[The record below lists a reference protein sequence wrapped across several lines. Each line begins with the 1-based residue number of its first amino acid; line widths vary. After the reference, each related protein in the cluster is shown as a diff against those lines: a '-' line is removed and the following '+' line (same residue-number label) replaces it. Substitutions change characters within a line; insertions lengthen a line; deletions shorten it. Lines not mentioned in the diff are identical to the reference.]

1 MQVNF
6 YKCLDRPV
14 DIFGIKGKWI
24 TIFLVM
30 AGASILIALLLG
42 FTISSRIGIAAAFI
56 LVAVSFFICLTTQ
69 SKVSYRQIMKLP
81 LRSLTIPYV
90 FRRET
95 LYRIMTVGPNFSRSD
110 GKKIELPGPLGPSKN
125 TSEQ

>member
-14 DIFGIKGKWI
+14 DIFGLKGKWI
-24 TIFLVM
+24 TVFLVM
-30 AGASILIALLLG
+30 AGASLLIALFLG

-56 LVAVSFFICLTTQ
+56 LVAISFFVCLTTQ
-69 SKVSYRQIMKLP
+69 SKVSYRQIMKIP
-81 LRSLTIPYV
+81 LRSLTVPYV

-95 LYRIMTVGPNFSRSD
+95 LYRIMTIGSNHSRSD
-110 GKKIELPGPLGPSKN
+110 GSKIEIPRPPVSSKN
-125 TSEQ
+125 TSEK

>member
-14 DIFGIKGKWI
+14 DIFGLKGKWI
-24 TIFLVM
+24 TVFLVM
-30 AGASILIALLLG
+30 AGASLLIALLLG

-56 LVAVSFFICLTTQ
+56 LVAISFFVCLTTQ
-69 SKVSYRQIMKLP
+69 SKVSYRQIMKIP
-81 LRSLTIPYV
+81 LRSLTVPYV

-95 LYRIMTVGPNFSRSD
+95 LYRIMTIGSNHSSSD
-110 GKKIELPGPLGPSKN
+110 GSKIEIPRPTVSSKN
-125 TSEQ
+125 TSEK